1 MTSTMKTRFSVVV
14 PVYNRETLVKATI
27 DSVLSQ
33 TFTDYE
39 LIVVDDG
46 STDRTSE
53 VLRSYGAK
61 IRVVR
66 QNNQGPEVARN
77 TGVSVASGEYI
88 ALLDSDDLLLPRA
101 LAIYDRIIHEFD
113 GPSVLVGAVVHF
125 HNGQAVPFDADGNSR
140 EVEVFRYR
148 DYLSKEV
155 AVSLNGSNVVIK
167 KSVLDQAGGMRV
179 STPTTFYVDICD
191 LMLRIGVYGPCAII
205 SHPRIVAYQIHETNS
220 IRNVVGMV
228 KGIYPLVE
236 AERSGRYPGGRAR
249 RFDRYACIGGMS
261 WCWFKNALKAG
272 HLRIALKLLID
283 TSPMIGSGMWKKM
296 ASRFRRTSP
305 AERLLE

>member
-1 MTSTMKTRFSVVV
+1 MKPRFSVVV

-33 TFTDYE
+33 TFTGYE

-46 STDRTSE
+46 STDRTPE
-53 VLRSYGAK
+53 VLRSYGSK

-66 QNNQGPEVARN
+66 QENQGPEVARN
-77 TGVSVASGEYI
+77 TGASVANGEYI
-88 ALLDSDDLLLPRA
+88 AILDSDDLLLPRA
-101 LAIYDRIIHEFD
+101 LAAYECAIEKFQA
-113 GPSVLVGAVVHF
+113 PAVLVGAVVQF
-125 HNGQAVPFDADGNSR
+125 HSGEPLPLDKDGSK
-140 EVEVFRYR
+140 EIEVFLYR

-155 AVSLNGSNVVIK
+155 AVSLNGSNVVIRK
-167 KSVLDQAGGMRV
+167 DVLEQAGGMRT

-191 LMLRIGVYGPCAII
+191 LMLRVGAYGPCVVI
-205 SHPRIVAYQIHETNS
+205 HRPPIVAYYLHEANS

-236 AERSGRYPGGRAR
+236 AEKSGRYPGGRAR

-261 WCWFKNALKAG
+261 WCWFRHALKDG
-272 HLRIALKLLID
+272 HRRLALKLLID
-283 TSPMIGSGMWKKM
+283 TSPMIGSGLWKKV
-296 ASRFRRTSP
+296 TT
-305 AERLLE
+305 RLRKTQTAVHLTVE